1 MRISDWSSDVCSS
14 DLPVKP
20 LNQTKQ
26 TQTSSKATSAR
37 FAPNSGVSAASA
49 SAYKSHVIDG
59 PWRTTPE
66 VLLSVHDEL
75 ASLATIWSALE
86 ATGDCTAF
94 QAFAYL
100 STWYAHIGRATGA
113 MPCVVVGWDAQD
125 AGEGE
130 GPLFILPLARQQ
142 TEIGRAHV

>member
-75 ASLATIWSALE
+75 ASLAPIWRSEDGRVGKECVSTCSSRWSA
-86 ATGDCTAF
+86 D
-94 QAFAYL
+94 
-100 STWYAHIGRATGA
+100 
-113 MPCVVVGWDAQD
+113 P
-125 AGEGE
+125 
-130 GPLFILPLARQQ
+130 
-142 TEIGRAHV
+142 